1 LNQSICATLHPIR
14 AGIQAETDANGRGKI
29 VATINGTLGDDV
41 LAGAIY
47 ADTINGLAGN
57 DTLSGLD
64 GADILDGG
72 IGNDV
77 LDGGKS
83 ADTLKGGT
91 GIDHL
96 IGGDG
101 DDHFVVALLEPS
113 GLDDTFEGGAGR
125 DVLHY
130 ESLANQIG
138 VTVSL
143 AAGTAPGATVSS
155 IEDIWGSWY
164 VDSLTGDAGANQF
177 RGFGGNDVMDG
188 GGGDDIMEGGDG
200 RDTLMGGDGDDR
212 LLGDGTG
219 ELGGDDVLDGGAGDD
234 YLAGGVGS
242 NLLNGGDGND
252 TAQLISSAALT
263 IDLVAGTINGNQLLT
278 SIENAI
284 GSKGDDTIIGTAG
297 ANFLSGETGN
307 DVLRGGA
314 GDDVLYDSSTV
325 LTQDLLDGGDG
336 IDTADYSRHS
346 VGIRLDLQLGT
357 GRDGGLKLV
366 SIENLIGSVV
376 SDILIGDGGS
386 NVLYGFD
393 GSDTLRGGG
402 GADRL
407 DGGRGADLVSYE
419 TETVGVIVDLS
430 TGTVSGGGAQGD
442 VLVSIESLT
451 GGQGNDR
458 LTGDAGSNTLRGG
471 GGNDVLSGGDNY
483 YNYDF
488 LLGGAGDDVLS
499 GGDGNDN
506 LSGDAGD
513 DLLRGGAGADALQGG
528 DGIDTASYYDSI
540 VGMAVDLGTTRASD
554 ADYLLSIE
562 NINGGQGDDTLN
574 GSSSANVLAGWGGND
589 QLWGRAGADRLDG
602 GIGTDTATYYWA
614 PTGVTVDL
622 AAGTGTG
629 GEAQGDVLVSIEKV
643 TGSNQGNDTLSGTA
657 GVNTLA
663 GWGGNDVLRGG
674 GGADRLE
681 GGAGTDT
688 SSYYGATVGVTV
700 NLAVGTGSGGDAQGD
715 TYVAVENVNGSQGND
730 SLIGNAGANTLAG
743 WGGDDVLR
751 GSAGADR
758 LDGGA
763 GIDTAS
769 YYTGTI
775 GVTVNLATGLGSGG
789 EAQGDTFVSVE
800 NVTGSTA
807 ADEITGS
814 ALANVLNGVAGQDVL
829 RGGGGADRFVFS
841 AASDSAVG
849 KADRITDFS
858 HGQGDRIDLSAID
871 ANTAAAGNQA
881 FSFIG
886 SGAFTHQAGQLRA
899 TVSGGATSIAGD
911 LNGDGVSDFQ
921 IQLTGAIGLVA
932 ADFVL

>member
-1 LNQSICATLHPIR
+1 
-14 AGIQAETDANGRGKI
+14 
-29 VATINGTLGDDV
+29 VAIINGTPGDDV

-47 ADTINGLAGN
+47 DDTINGLAGN

-96 IGGDG
+96 MGGDG
-101 DDHFVVALLEPS
+101 DDHFVVAELDPNGLET
-113 GLDDTFEGGAGR
+113 GDVFEGGAGR
-125 DVLHY
+125 DILHY
-130 ESLANQIG
+130 ESLANQSGNIG
-138 VTVSL
+138 VTVNL
-143 AAGTAPGATVSS
+143 ATGTAPGATVSG

-164 VDSLTGDAGANQF
+164 VDTLTGDAGANEL
-177 RGFGGNDVMDG
+177 RGFGGNDVVDG
-188 GGGDDIMEGGDG
+188 GGGDDVMEGGDG
-200 RDTLMGGDGDDR
+200 RDTLLGGDGDDQ
-212 LLGDGTG
+212 LFGDGTG
-219 ELGGDDVLDGGAGDD
+219 QLGGDDVLDGGAGDD

-242 NLLNGGDGND
+242 NLLDGGDGND
-252 TAQLISSAALT
+252 TAQFISSAALT
-263 IDLVAGTINGNQLLT
+263 IDLVAGTVNGNQLLT
-278 SIENAI
+278 SIESAI

-314 GDDVLYDSSTV
+314 GDDTLYDSSTV

-376 SDILIGDGGS
+376 NDILIGDGGS
-386 NVLYGFD
+386 NVLIGCD
-393 GSDTLRGGG
+393 GSDRLQGGG

-407 DGGRGADLVSYE
+407 DGGRGSDAATYE
-419 TETVGVIVDLS
+419 TDVVGVIIDLS
-430 TGTVSGGGAQGD
+430 TGTALGGQAQGD
-442 VLVSIESLT
+442 VLVSIASLI

-458 LTGDAGSNTLRGG
+458 LTGDADGNGLTGG
-471 GGNDVLSGGDNY
+471 GGNDVLSGGD
-483 YNYDF
+483 
-488 LLGGAGDDVLS
+488 
-499 GGDGNDN
+499 GGDG

-513 DLLRGGAGADALQGG
+513 DVLRGGAGADALRGG

-540 VGMAVDLGTTRASD
+540 VGMVVDLGTTRASD

-574 GSSSANVLAGWGGND
+574 GSSGANILAGWGGND
-589 QLWGRAGADRLDG
+589 LLWGRAGADRLDG
-602 GIGTDTATYYWA
+602 GTGIDTATYYWA

-622 AAGTGTG
+622 AAGTGMV
-629 GEAQGDVLVSIEKV
+629 GEAKGDTYIGIENV
-643 TGSNQGNDTLSGTA
+643 NGSNQGSDTLSGNA
-657 GVNTLA
+657 GANTLA

-688 SSYYGATVGVTV
+688 ASYYGAIVGVTV

-715 TYVAVENVNGSQGND
+715 TYFAIENVNGSQGND
-730 SLIGNAGANTLAG
+730 TLSGNAAANVLAG

-751 GSAGADR
+751 GGAAADK
-758 LDGGA
+758 LDGGT
-763 GIDTAS
+763 GSDTAS
-769 YYTGTI
+769 YYFSAA
-775 GVTVNLATGLGSGG
+775 GVTVNLATSTGTGG
-789 EAQGDTFVSVE
+789 DAQGDSYVGIE

-807 ADEITGS
+807 ADQITGN
-814 ALANVLNGVAGQDVL
+814 AVANALNGWADQDVL

-841 AASDSAVG
+841 AASDSKVG
-849 KADRITDFS
+849 AADRIADFS
-858 HGQGDRIDLSAID
+858 HAQGDRVDLSAID
-871 ANTAAAGNQA
+871 ANTAAAGDQA

-899 TVSGGATSIAGD
+899 TVSGGVTTIAGD
-911 LNGDGVSDFQ
+911 INGDGVSDFH

-932 ADFVL
+932 VDFVL